1 MLVCS
6 ALSQLLQRVAAQ
18 LCFWGSLAA
27 FFGLLST
34 SSSSLPLPSASP
46 HLPSTSSPLSL
57 QDLYLARLSTFGLGS
72 DQGSSQFEHPQ
83 SC

>member
-18 LCFWGSLAA
+18 LCFWGSLAT
-27 FFGLLST
+27 FFRLL
-34 SSSSLPLPSASP
+34 SSSSPLP
-46 HLPSTSSPLSL
+46 LPSTSSPLSL